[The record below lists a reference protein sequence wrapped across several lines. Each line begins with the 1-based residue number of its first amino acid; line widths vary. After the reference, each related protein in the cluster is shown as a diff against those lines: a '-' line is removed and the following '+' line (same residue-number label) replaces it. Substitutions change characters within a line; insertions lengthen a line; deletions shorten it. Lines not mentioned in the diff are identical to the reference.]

1 MSAPD
6 GPCSVCNDLDP
17 TCEHCHWEFPPNAEQ
32 RLRALLPKCPTC
44 DGDGEVMIDAS
55 DEYGSAGIGHYIPGL
70 CPDCDGSGVIPAD
83 KLIALGVEVL
93 TAWRGEDTRTHADV
107 YYAAERVVR
116 SWDAL
121 PKAGEP

>member
-44 DGDGEVMIDAS
+44 AGQTRYENDGWV
-55 DEYGSAGIGHYIPGL
+55 
-70 CPDCDGSGVIPAD
+70 CPDCDGSAIYEAATTDAD
-83 KLIALGVEVL
+83 LLDAIDAL
-93 TAWRGEDTRTHADV
+93 H
-107 YYAAERVVR
+107 YRVVHR
-116 SWDAL
+116 PSKRPICRYCREFWPCTTARL
-121 PKAGEP
+121 LHPEEKQ